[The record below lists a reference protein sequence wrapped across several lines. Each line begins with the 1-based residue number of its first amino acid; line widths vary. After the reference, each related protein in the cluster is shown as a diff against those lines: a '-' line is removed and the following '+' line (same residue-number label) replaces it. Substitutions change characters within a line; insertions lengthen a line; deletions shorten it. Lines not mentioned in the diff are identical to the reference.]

1 MTTPA
6 DAFLPPGH
14 DHDRCVDRVVAD
26 AQRRCAA
33 RGARFT
39 DHRRRVLATV
49 AGSHRAIGAYD
60 IIEKLAE
67 DGRRPA
73 PVTVYRAL
81 DFLIA
86 NGFVHRIA
94 SRNAFVT
101 CMRQHDDDAALF
113 LICDRCGTI
122 GEVAADRVLGA
133 VGHKARGQGFTVDR
147 AVIEVSGRCR
157 NCAADV

>member
-1 MTTPA
+1 MTETFPS
-6 DAFLPPGH
+6 PGH
-14 DHDRCVDRVVAD
+14 DHARCVDGVVAH
-26 AQRRCAA
+26 AERLCAA
-33 RGARFT
+33 RGVRFT
-39 DHRRRVLATV
+39 DQRRRVLAIV

-60 IIEKLAE
+60 IIERLA
-67 DGRRPA
+67 GTGARPA

-81 DFLIA
+81 EFLIE

-101 CMRQHDDDAALF
+101 CMRQHDDHAAVF

-122 GEVAADRVLGA
+122 GEVEAGRVLG
-133 VGHKARGQGFTVDR
+133 VVDRKARDTGFTVDR
-147 AVIEVSGRCR
+147 AVIEVSGQCR